1 MTAAGRG
8 ASKSLPHLHY
18 LDQIAPDDLRVR
30 RTPAALSLSDSGAL
44 RTQPVC
50 PPLVALRMLQWLL
63 GFPGILLLS
72 WEHWGIVTIHLPLP
86 LHTRNI
92 VSTRERGI
100 LAFLGLRLATHIILL
115 RHRGKGKIHWSVER
129 KSTSSGPLIRHSAN

>member
-44 RTQPVC
+44 RTSLPS
-50 PPLVALRMLQWLL
+50 LGSSEVAAVVAGISRYSAAVLGALGNSYNPSAFAPAYKEHSQHERTRNI
-63 GFPGILLLS
+63 GFPGS
-72 WEHWGIVTIHLPLP
+72 QAGHPYNTARTQGEG
-86 LHTRNI
+86 
-92 VSTRERGI
+92 
-100 LAFLGLRLATHIILL
+100 
-115 RHRGKGKIHWSVER
+115 
-129 KSTSSGPLIRHSAN
+129 